1 MTNKYVVVELFLIVD
16 PWERFKNLH
25 RTDEKRQQSAESA
38 KFLTSK
44 LSSGEFTD
52 GVFVGRGCVIDD
64 VDDGDSGGVIMP
76 VYRRKFELTR

>member
-1 MTNKYVVVELFLIVD
+1 MVD
-16 PWERFKNLH
+16 LWGRFRDLL

-38 KFLTSK
+38 TFLTSK
-44 LSSGEFTD
+44 LSSGELTD

-76 VYRRKFELTR
+76 VYWRKIELTRWPSAIDF